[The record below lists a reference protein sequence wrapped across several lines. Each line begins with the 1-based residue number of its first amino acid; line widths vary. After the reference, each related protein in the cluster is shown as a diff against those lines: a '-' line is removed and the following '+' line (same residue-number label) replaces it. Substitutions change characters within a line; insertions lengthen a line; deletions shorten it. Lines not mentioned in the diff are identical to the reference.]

1 MTYIVDDDLIA
12 EFGDAEMTQ
21 LGSRDVEAI
30 PYAIRWA
37 ESLVSGYLKTAN
49 LTVPTPTPDDL
60 KGVIC
65 DAVRWR
71 LYDDALTETVSL
83 RFQQAMDWLKG
94 VANGRIVPDWVAPVT
109 GGSGGIAYTEP
120 TAIFTVMPSW

>member
-12 EFGDAEMTQ
+12 EFGNAEVMQLQARDGDAID
-21 LGSRDVEAI
+21 SAI
-30 PYAIRWA
+30 AWA
-37 ESLVSGYLKTAN
+37 ERTAEGYLKVAS

-60 KGVIC
+60 RGVLC
-65 DAVRWR
+65 DMVRWR
-71 LYDDALTETVSL
+71 LYDDALTDVVTL
-83 RFQQAMDWLKG
+83 RYQAAMDWLKG

-109 GGSGGIAYTEP
+109 GGSCGIAYTEP